1 MNITGK
7 TKVFGLI
14 GNPVEHS
21 FSPFV
26 QNMFAKKTNIDS
38 VYTTF
43 HVEDGEL
50 KHAIKGMKALGIQ
63 GMNVTVP
70 YKMDVMK
77 YMDEVDSL
85 AEHIGAMNTIVRKG
99 DKLIGYNTD
108 ALGLKQSLEFEGIN
122 LEGES
127 VLIIGAGGAAR
138 AVAVMCADA
147 GAKLIAITNR
157 TVEKAEELV
166 SYIDERY
173 DVETVALDLELVRTG
188 EGSLMESLKIA
199 FQTTSVGMSP
209 NVEADPLE
217 DSIYY
222 QYVKVAVDLI
232 YNPTETKFMLR
243 AKEQGAQTIS
253 GLGMLYFQAA
263 KAFELWNDIK
273 ISDDIHKECYK
284 AFFDKMAQ

>member
-1 MNITGK
+1 MNISGK
-7 TKVFGLI
+7 TKLLGLI

-21 FSPFV
+21 FSPFIH
-26 QNMFAKKTNIDS
+26 NMFAQELGIDS

-43 HVEDGEL
+43 KVENGEL
-50 KHAIKGMKALGIQ
+50 GNAIKGAKALNIQ

-70 YKMDVMK
+70 YKMDVLA

-85 AEHIGAMNTIVRKG
+85 AEHIGAMNTIVRRDNKF
-99 DKLIGYNTD
+99 IGYNTD
-108 ALGLKQSLEFEGIN
+108 ALGLKGSLEHEGVN
-122 LEGES
+122 LKGES

-157 TVEKAEELV
+157 TMEKAEALA

-173 DVETVALDLELVRTG
+173 EVETVALDLELVRAG

-209 NVEADPLE
+209 NIDADPLE
-217 DSIYY
+217 DSHYY
-222 QYVKVAVDLI
+222 DYVKVAVDLI
-232 YNPTETKFMLR
+232 YNPTTTKFMEKAS
-243 AKEQGAQTIS
+243 AKGAKAIS
-253 GLGMLYFQAA
+253 GLGMLYFQAV
-263 KAFELWNDIK
+263 KAYELWNDVVIPETVLNK
-273 ISDDIHKECYK
+273 CYK
-284 AFFDKMAQ
+284 AFFEKMAR